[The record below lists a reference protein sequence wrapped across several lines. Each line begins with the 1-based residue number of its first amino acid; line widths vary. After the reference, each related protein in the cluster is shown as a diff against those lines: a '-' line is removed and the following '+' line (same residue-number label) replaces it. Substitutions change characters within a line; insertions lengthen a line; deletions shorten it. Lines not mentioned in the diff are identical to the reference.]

1 MCLLLA
7 TPWSATLAT
16 FIIFTIG
23 QALNP
28 TLFKVLAKGV
38 ILEYSKYSTKRFK
51 QCKWTKRIFEKYAPK
66 QNQDKIEKVFE
77 MSKDKANLSFSVAH
91 SMVMALY
98 SPSFLERKKVEKM
111 YENFLSKYQNEEAF
125 PLYWTRG
132 TTNKKKLQERRDHIS
147 GTKRMYQLHVRS
159 QHAREEAGPKQ
170 GKGDTQANA
179 LAKGRQQTG
188 RQGARCRS
196 HA

>member
-1 MCLLLA
+1 
-7 TPWSATLAT
+7 
-16 FIIFTIG
+16 
-23 QALNP
+23 
-28 TLFKVLAKGV
+28 
-38 ILEYSKYSTKRFK
+38 
-51 QCKWTKRIFEKYAPK
+51 
-66 QNQDKIEKVFE
+66 
-77 MSKDKANLSFSVAH
+77 
-91 SMVMALY
+91 MAFY
-98 SPSFLERKKVEKM
+98 SPIFLGREEVEEM

-147 GTKRMYQLHVRS
+147 GTKRKYQLRVRS
-159 QHAREEAGPKQ
+159 QHAREEAEPKQ

-196 HA
+196 LAEHYGSSPQLPSLRDAQVEAHGEGHQGLQAALPNVHD